1 MELEHTKFS
10 KAGLD
15 TIRQRTF
22 CHLWESTWSTDAW
35 FFLFCYPRSTKNF
48 GFGFDYL

>member
-15 TIRQRTF
+15 TIEQRTF

-35 FFLFCYPRSTKNF
+35 FFYFVIL
-48 GFGFDYL
+48 